1 VTDESAPSIFEGV
14 GGILV
19 PGGFGTRGVEGK
31 IAAARFARENGV
43 PYFGI
48 CLGMHVA
55 MIEFAR
61 HVLEYKEANSSE
73 LCPDTPDAV
82 IDLMPDQNGI
92 ENLGGT
98 MRLGKYPCRLSK
110 SSAAR
115 RIYGEE
121 MIFERHRHRYEVNN
135 KYREQFEQAGMKMSG
150 VSPDGRIVEMIELP
164 DHPWFVACQF
174 HPEFKSRPN
183 RAHPLFA
190 DFIRAAISVGT
201 TAKRG

>member
-1 VTDESAPSIFEGV
+1 
-14 GGILV
+14 
-19 PGGFGTRGVEGK
+19 
-31 IAAARFARENGV
+31 
-43 PYFGI
+43 
-48 CLGMHVA
+48 
-55 MIEFAR
+55 
-61 HVLEYKEANSSE
+61 
-73 LCPDTPDAV
+73 
-82 IDLMPDQNGI
+82 
-92 ENLGGT
+92 

-183 RAHPLFA
+183 RAHPIFA
-190 DFIRAAISVGT
+190 DFIRAAISAGT
-201 TAKRG
+201 AAKRG